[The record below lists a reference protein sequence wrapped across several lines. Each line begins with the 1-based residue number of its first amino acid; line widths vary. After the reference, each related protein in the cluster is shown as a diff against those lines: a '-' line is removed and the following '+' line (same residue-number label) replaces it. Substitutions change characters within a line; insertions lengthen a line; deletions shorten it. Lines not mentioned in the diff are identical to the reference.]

1 MAYRLDGYKI
11 IRAIIVVIYVIFMFN
26 QFKKLNAE
34 REENTKEIMQTISI
48 RKSDFINDEKI
59 KNIIN
64 QQNQENVVQVDE
76 NEQKQNEEQINKS
89 ENNEDENIQNE
100 ENQNKITQNENELA
114 ENVKKQQN
122 EKDKLTKTENKNQ
135 AKTVKKYIHAAT
147 LKSEKAAKEEAARLG
162 KNFRVNIVKENGKV
176 SYQVV
181 SVVTAD
187 AEKFAEIEKQ
197 VKRVGS
203 KYFVRTVGK

>member
-11 IRAIIVVIYVIFMFN
+11 IRAIIVVIYVIFMIN
-26 QFKKLNAE
+26 QFKKLYVE
-34 REENTKEIMQTISI
+34 REENTKEIMKTISI

-64 QQNQENVVQVDE
+64 QQNQENLVQVDE
-76 NEQKQNEEQINKS
+76 NGQKQNEEQMNEN

-135 AKTVKKYIHAAT
+135 VKTVKKYIHAAT
-147 LKSEKAAKEEAARLG
+147 LQ
-162 KNFRVNIVKENGKV
+162 F
-176 SYQVV
+176 
-181 SVVTAD
+181 
-187 AEKFAEIEKQ
+187 
-197 VKRVGS
+197 
-203 KYFVRTVGK
+203 

>member
-34 REENTKEIMQTISI
+34 REENTKEIMKTISI

-76 NEQKQNEEQINKS
+76 NEQKQNEEQMN
-89 ENNEDENIQNE
+89 ENNENIQNE

-135 AKTVKKYIHAAT
+135 AKIVKKYIHAAT

-197 VKRVGS
+197 VKRGGS

>member
-11 IRAIIVVIYVIFMFN
+11 IRAIIVVIYIIFMIN
-26 QFKKLNAE
+26 QFKKLYVE
-34 REENTKEIMQTISI
+34 REENTKEIMKTISI

-64 QQNQENVVQVDE
+64 QQNEENVVQVDE
-76 NEQKQNEEQINKS
+76 NQQKQNEEQINKN

-114 ENVKKQQN
+114 KNVKKQQN
-122 EKDKLTKTENKNQ
+122 EKDKLTKTGNKNQ
-135 AKTVKKYIHAAT
+135 VKTVKKYIHAAT
-147 LKSEKAAKEEAARLG
+147 LQTEKAAKEEAKRLG

-197 VKRVGS
+197 VKRGGS

>member
-11 IRAIIVVIYVIFMFN
+11 IRAIIFVIYIIFIFN
-26 QFKKLNAE
+26 QFKKIYVD
-34 REENTKEIMQTISI
+34 REEKTKEIMKTISI
-48 RKSDFINDEKI
+48 RKSNFINDEKI

-76 NEQKQNEEQINKS
+76 NEQKQNEEQMN
-89 ENNEDENIQNE
+89 ENGNNENIQNE

-135 AKTVKKYIHAAT
+135 VKTVKKYIHAAT
-147 LKSEKAAKEEAARLG
+147 LQTEKAAKEEAARLG

-197 VKRVGS
+197 VKRGGS

>member
-11 IRAIIVVIYVIFMFN
+11 IRAIIVVIYIIFMFN
-26 QFKKLNAE
+26 QFKKLYVE
-34 REENTKEIMQTISI
+34 REENTKEIMKTISI

-76 NEQKQNEEQINKS
+76 NGQKQNEEQMNEN

-100 ENQNKITQNENELA
+100 ENQNKITQNELA

-135 AKTVKKYIHAAT
+135 VKTVKKYIHAAT
-147 LKSEKAAKEEAARLG
+147 LQTEKAAKAEAKRLG

-181 SVVTAD
+181 SVVTTG
-187 AEKFAEIEKQ
+187 AEKFSEIEKQ
-197 VKRVGS
+197 AKRGGS

>member
-1 MAYRLDGYKI
+1 MK
-11 IRAIIVVIYVIFMFN
+11 
-26 QFKKLNAE
+26 
-34 REENTKEIMQTISI
+34 TISI

-76 NEQKQNEEQINKS
+76 NEQKQNEEQMN
-89 ENNEDENIQNE
+89 ENNENIQNE

-114 ENVKKQQN
+114 ENVKKQQS

-135 AKTVKKYIHAAT
+135 VKTVKKYIHAAT
-147 LKSEKAAKEEAARLG
+147 LQTEKAAKEEAARLG

-197 VKRVGS
+197 VKRGGS

>member
-11 IRAIIVVIYVIFMFN
+11 IRAIIFVIYIIFIFN
-26 QFKKLNAE
+26 QFKKIYVE
-34 REENTKEIMQTISI
+34 REEKTKEIMKTISI
-48 RKSDFINDEKI
+48 RKSNFINDEKI

-76 NEQKQNEEQINKS
+76 NEQKQNEEQMN
-89 ENNEDENIQNE
+89 ENNENIQNE

-135 AKTVKKYIHAAT
+135 AKIVKKYIHAAT

-197 VKRVGS
+197 VKRGGS

>member
-1 MAYRLDGYKI
+1 M
-11 IRAIIVVIYVIFMFN
+11 N
-26 QFKKLNAE
+26 
-34 REENTKEIMQTISI
+34 EN
-48 RKSDFINDEKI
+48 
-59 KNIIN
+59 
-64 QQNQENVVQVDE
+64 
-76 NEQKQNEEQINKS
+76 

-100 ENQNKITQNENELA
+100 ENQNKITQNELA

-135 AKTVKKYIHAAT
+135 VKTVKKYIHAAT
-147 LKSEKAAKEEAARLG
+147 LQTEKAAKAEAKRLG

-181 SVVTAD
+181 SVVTTG
-187 AEKFAEIEKQ
+187 AEKFSEIEKQ
-197 VKRVGS
+197 AKRGGS

>member
-11 IRAIIVVIYVIFMFN
+11 IRAIIVLIYMIFIFN
-26 QFKKLNAE
+26 QFKKIYIE
-34 REENTKEIMQTISI
+34 REENTKEIMKTISI

-76 NEQKQNEEQINKS
+76 NEQKQNEEQMNKN
-89 ENNEDENIQNE
+89 ENNENIQNE

-122 EKDKLTKTENKNQ
+122 EKDKLTKTENKSQ
-135 AKTVKKYIHAAT
+135 VKTVKKYIHAAT
-147 LKSEKAAKEEAARLG
+147 LQTEKAAKEEAARLG

-197 VKRVGS
+197 VKRGGS

>member
-11 IRAIIVVIYVIFMFN
+11 IRAIIFVIYIIFIFN
-26 QFKKLNAE
+26 QFKKIYVE
-34 REENTKEIMQTISI
+34 REEKTKEIVKTISI

-76 NEQKQNEEQINKS
+76 NEQKQNEEQMN
-89 ENNEDENIQNE
+89 ENNENIQNE

-135 AKTVKKYIHAAT
+135 VKTVKKYIHAAT
-147 LKSEKAAKEEAARLG
+147 LQTEKAAKEEAARLG

-197 VKRVGS
+197 AKRGGS

>member
-11 IRAIIVVIYVIFMFN
+11 IRAIIFVIYIIFIFN
-26 QFKKLNAE
+26 QFKKIYVE
-34 REENTKEIMQTISI
+34 REEKTKEIMKTISI
-48 RKSDFINDEKI
+48 RKSNFINDEKI

-76 NEQKQNEEQINKS
+76 NEQKQNEEQMN
-89 ENNEDENIQNE
+89 ENGNNENIQNE

-135 AKTVKKYIHAAT
+135 VKTVKKYIHAAT
-147 LKSEKAAKEEAARLG
+147 LQTEKAAKEEAARLG

-197 VKRVGS
+197 VKRGGS